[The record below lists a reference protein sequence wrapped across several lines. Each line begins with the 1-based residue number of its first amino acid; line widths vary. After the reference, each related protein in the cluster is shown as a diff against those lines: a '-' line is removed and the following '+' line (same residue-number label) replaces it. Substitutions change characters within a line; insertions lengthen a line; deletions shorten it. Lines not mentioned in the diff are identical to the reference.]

1 MSVIGK
7 ALESGRKRART
18 EDDASCSTSAV
29 GSKEN
34 AKVPSKVSASTILRA
49 NKMFSKLSA
58 LLKEFPEI
66 KFIIEFENLQAH
78 LETAVVEYIQEKE
91 TKKYEAQLL
100 MNYNKEAVPLHSL
113 PDEVLKNCLSFVGK
127 GHYGVVGLVSKKL
140 NEAYKEEFGQKTAY
154 LEMATSVKLAS
165 HSLSE
170 LCKNLEEKD
179 ELLKAAAVNG
189 NLDILRAAVKDG
201 YDLFPLVA
209 LEKTTVYPCLDEDD
223 DDYYDPEEYFE
234 PFDVYYTNDDKKQY
248 SWGPQKVNLA
258 KLVERGHLHVLKYLH
273 EELHYFLGLQRYI
286 KPAIE
291 HGKLDIL
298 EWLEDICI
306 MDNDDLRIG
315 FMDDYVLNNNLDF
328 CECAI
333 KSGNVESLEWLLESC
348 YSINNENSVLEDA
361 IKTKSIKMIEYC
373 FDLGYDDFD
382 SYSVEIA
389 IKETKSVEVFRLL
402 HELGYEF
409 GEMKSWYEKYV
420 MKDYFEIIKFLRSIS
435 IPWNDNIMKDIVK
448 YGTLE
453 MIQFAHK
460 DGCTWTGEEFGH
472 VLDSTRWSMEK
483 FKYLIDNGCT
493 VDYEQSSGLTW
504 DLRRKKE
511 LVLLDYFVG
520 KNSSFD
526 NKLFK
531 VILDFDGTWFEGIS
545 YLLEKGKDVQN
556 FKSIEEVFH
565 RNRGIDGIKYFHSL
579 GLPWCLDS
587 SRNTYLLSKIACYN
601 SFEDVKWAYENG
613 CSGGNLVP
621 FVKDEWKEF
630 GIRHSSSW
638 KANCVFFEENGMLDE
653 SFLEKS
659 GLKKLDPKN
668 VEEIG
673 DAQLDSLCMSRNTS
687 FFLLNFCSLKNLV
700 DHGYTFCFE
709 SEKESVCEEAYKTCC
724 AYSQNE
730 EHRKRLALFVGMR
743 VRDNDY

>member
-7 ALESGRKRART
+7 AFESGRKRART
-18 EDDASCSTSAV
+18 EDDAAKSTSAV
-29 GSKEN
+29 SKKY
-34 AKVPSKVSASTILRA
+34 AKAPSKVDASTILRA
-49 NKMFSKLSA
+49 NKIFSKLST
-58 LLKEFPEI
+58 LLKEFPEL
-66 KFIIEFENLQAH
+66 KFILEFENLQAQ
-78 LETAVVEYIQEKE
+78 LETAVVEYVEEKE

-113 PDEVLKNCLSFVGK
+113 PDEVLKNCLSYVGK

-154 LEMATSVKLAS
+154 LEMATSVKLAN
-165 HSLSE
+165 HCLNE

-179 ELLKAAAVNG
+179 ELIKAAAVNG

-209 LEKTTVYPCLDEDD
+209 LEKTTVYPDLDEDENGA
-223 DDYYDPEEYFE
+223 YYDPEEYFE
-234 PFDVYYTNDDKKQY
+234 PFDVYYTEDDKKQS

-273 EELHYFLGLQRYI
+273 EELHYFLGLHRYI

-291 HGKLDIL
+291 HGKLEIL
-298 EWLEDICI
+298 EWLESIDIL
-306 MDNDDLRIG
+306 DNYDLRIG
-315 FMDDYVLNNNLDF
+315 YKDNYDLNDKLDF

-333 KSGNVESLEWLLESC
+333 KSGNVDSLKWLQEC
-348 YSINNENSVLEDA
+348 YTINNKDSVLGDA
-361 IKTKSIKMIEYC
+361 INSKSIEMIQYC
-373 FDLGYDDFD
+373 FDLGYDNLNI
-382 SYSVEIA
+382 YAVEEA
-389 IKETKSVEVFRLL
+389 IKKTKSVEVFRLL

-409 GEMKSWYEKYV
+409 GEMKRWHDKYD

-435 IPWNDNIMKDIVK
+435 IPWNDNIMNEIVE
-448 YGTLE
+448 YGTME
-453 MIQFAHK
+453 MIQFAHE
-460 DGCTWTGEEFGH
+460 DGCPWTGKEFGH
-472 VLDSTRWSMEK
+472 LLGTRWSMDK
-483 FKYLIDNGCT
+483 FKYLIDNGCKF
-493 VDYEQSSGLTW
+493 DYEKSSGLTW
-504 DLRRKKE
+504 GLRRKKE

-531 VILDFDGTWFEGIS
+531 EILDYDGTWFEGIS

-556 FKSIEEVFH
+556 FKSIEEVLH
-565 RNRGIDGIKYFHSL
+565 TNHKIDGIKYFHRL

-601 SFEDVKWAYENG
+601 NLEDVKWAYENG
-613 CSGGNLVP
+613 CRGGYLVP
-621 FVKDEWKEF
+621 FVKDEWKEN

-638 KANCVFFEENGMLDE
+638 KANSVFFQENGLLNE
-653 SFLEKS
+653 FFLEKS
-659 GLKKLDPKN
+659 GLNKLDSYN

-673 DAQLDSLCMSRNTS
+673 DAQLGSLHMSRKSS
-687 FFLLNFCSLKNLV
+687 FFRVNFCSLKNLV
-700 DHGYTFCFE
+700 DYGYTFSSE
-709 SEKESVCEEAYKTCC
+709 SEKESVCEEAYKKCC
-724 AYSQNE
+724 ANSHNE
-730 EHRKRLALFVGMR
+730 EDRKRLALFLVMG
-743 VRDNDY
+743 VRDDDD